1 MSRPLKNLSMYL
13 GNDWRQRLQVVDDDG
28 NNPDISAYGIV
39 FTVNDEYDENPLSAI
54 IQKKNVTAGGS
65 GTEINMGSATN
76 GIYEPIITDTDQSGI
91 NSGNYYA
98 DVKFIIGGLEY
109 TQWVKVFKI
118 NKVVNRH

>member
-1 MSRPLKNLSMYL
+1 MYL
-13 GNDWRQRLQVVDDDG
+13 GNDWKQRLQVFDDDG

-39 FTVNDEYDENPLSAI
+39 LTINDVYDENPLSAT

-76 GIYEPIITDTDQSGI
+76 GIYEPIIDDIDTSGI

-98 DVKFIIGGLEY
+98 DVKFIIGGKEY
-109 TQWVKVFKI
+109 TQWVKIFKI
-118 NKVVNRH
+118 NKVVNRFE